1 MPRQGSVKCRTGVV
15 FVDAALRS
23 VEPWEGKDRDGWW
36 KDSPNCLCSGR
47 IRAERERLWKF
58 DDIRGASSASSAISS
73 VASGA
78 SSAASSA
85 IEPSGEAEGTL
96 ASECGAIDAIMSGE
110 PDADPAGTAAKL
122 EEIKAKISTPD
133 AELVGHLAEAYQ
145 GAAANPHDPA
155 LHEQVQSSATELGQ
169 ACHSATTSAKPN

>member
-1 MPRQGSVKCRTGVV
+1 
-15 FVDAALRS
+15 
-23 VEPWEGKDRDGWW
+23 
-36 KDSPNCLCSGR
+36 
-47 IRAERERLWKF
+47 
-58 DDIRGASSASSAISS
+58 
-73 VASGA
+73 
-78 SSAASSA
+78 
-85 IEPSGEAEGTL
+85 
-96 ASECGAIDAIMSGE
+96 MSGE